1 MSPYQR
7 KTRDVWELRVNY
19 GFGHGWET
27 ECSEPTRA
35 QAMQRRR
42 EYREN
47 APQWPTKVVKVREPI
62 NRGA

>member
-1 MSPYQR
+1 MAYKR

-35 QAMQRRR
+35 QGIQRRR

-47 APQWPTKVVKVREPI
+47 CPEYPVKLVKVREPI
-62 NRGA
+62 QQDA